1 MDELTRAEMAED
13 LSCLVQY
20 LTTAHPDPY
29 RGWGGPVAFYR
40 AVADIEV
47 RLPAQASRPAFLQL
61 LRPLVAG
68 LRDGHTTIGPR
79 LVAEPIA
86 DRLWMDWGI
95 VENTLYV
102 AAVYADAHVRLLG
115 SRLRAVAG
123 RPLDMLVDRLQQ
135 LVGCDNP
142 TDALRRLVRAFQDR
156 ELLAEVVGREPASSI
171 AITVER
177 PDGRLETVPVI
188 WSDTVPGP
196 AVEPAS
202 SVRLPPLG
210 PSQLGWGFLDDAKAV
225 ACLRIGPLMRYRE
238 AGEGWRHT
246 GFRRALSEWYQ
257 EVYGIE
263 PPDPTALDAFLAT
276 RPAASEVFRD
286 LMEAMRAAG
295 TRRVIV
301 DVSACP
307 GGNSALAAI
316 LGWFLFGEEALLAI
330 DEGYQIPRYSDLY
343 VANYSRVP
351 EPAALAHGGYD
362 FRDEQAW
369 RDRRTPSVSAAR
381 REWQDWTATMP
392 SFHRAVSDAPN
403 GSWTRPEVAVVTSAN
418 TYSAGFDVALTLRKL
433 GAVHVGVPS
442 AQSPN
447 CFIDALRYTLPHSGL
462 SGTISFKESRA
473 LPNAVLPDGVL
484 PPQVPL
490 TYAQLRAFGFDPAA
504 GVRLAMTATAAD
516 PVLDASDSP

>member
-1 MDELTRAEMAED
+1 
-13 LSCLVQY
+13 
-20 LTTAHPDPY
+20 
-29 RGWGGPVAFYR
+29 VAFYR
-40 AVADIEV
+40 AVAEIEA
-47 RLPAQASRPAFLQL
+47 RLPAQASRPAFLRL

-79 LVAEPIA
+79 LAGKPIG
-86 DRLWMDWGI
+86 DRLWIDWDI

-115 SRLRAVAG
+115 SRLRAIAG
-123 RPLDMLVDRLQQ
+123 RPLDALVDRLQQ

-142 TDALRRLVRAFQDR
+142 TDALRRLVRAFQDG
-156 ELLAEVVGREPASSI
+156 ELLADVVGHAPTSPL
-171 AITVER
+171 AITMER

-188 WSDTVPGP
+188 WGDTAPGS
-196 AVEPAS
+196 AVEPPS
-202 SVRLPPLG
+202 SVRLPPMG
-210 PSQLGWGFLDDAKAV
+210 PSQLGWGFLDDAKQV
-225 ACLRIGPLMRYRE
+225 ACLRIGSLMRYRE
-238 AGEGWRHT
+238 AGESWRHT
-246 GFRRALSEWYQ
+246 GFRQALREWYQ
-257 EVYGIE
+257 EVHGIE

-286 LMEAMRAAG
+286 LTEAMRVAG

-343 VANYSRVP
+343 VANYGRVP

-369 RDRRTPSVSAAR
+369 KDRRTGSVSAAR
-381 REWQDWTATMP
+381 PAWRDWTATMP
-392 SFHRAVSDAPN
+392 SFHRTVSDARDR
-403 GSWTRPEVAVVTSAN
+403 SRTRPEVAVVTSAK
-418 TYSAGFDVALTLRKL
+418 TYSAGFDLALTLRKL

-447 CFIDALRYTLPHSGL
+447 CFLDALHYTLPHSGL

-473 LPNAVLPDGVL
+473 LPSTVLPDGVL
-484 PPQVPL
+484 PPHVPL
-490 TYAQLRAFGFDPAA
+490 TYAQLRAFGFDPTA
-504 GVRLAMTATAAD
+504 GVRLALATMATDSA
-516 PVLDASDSP
+516 LDSSDSW